1 MKDIDFLLNHIKEQ
15 IDRASRQIEINIILN
30 DYYKKILLDNW
41 DYISTEI
48 TNYAE
53 CSNTIFYKL
62 KRDKEG
68 KNILTISF

>member
-1 MKDIDFLLNHIKEQ
+1 MNDLDLLVNHIKEQ
-15 IDRASRQIEINIILN
+15 IDRANQSIEIDIVLN

-48 TNYAE
+48 TNYVE
-53 CSNTIFYKL
+53 YSNTIFYKL
-62 KRDKEG
+62 KKNEEG

>member
-15 IDRASRQIEINIILN
+15 IDRASKTIEIDIILN

-48 TNYAE
+48 TNYVE
-53 CSNTIFYKL
+53 YSNTIFYKL
-62 KRDKEG
+62 KKNEEG